1 MNITNLTMPL
11 KITISLKKVNL
22 STGLMRDLSMTI
34 AEVYRR
40 PLMFKRIS
48 KCLQFAIVVPS
59 EILNSKSYFLI
70 NFTTFKK

>member
-1 MNITNLTMPL
+1 MNITSLTMPL

-22 STGLMRDLSMTI
+22 STGLTRDLSMTI

-40 PLMFKRIS
+40 LLMLKRIS

-59 EILNSKSYFLI
+59 EILNS
-70 NFTTFKK
+70 